1 MTEKIPFRIGP
12 MLPTLVA
19 KPFDRQG
26 WVYEEKY
33 DGYRIL
39 AYKEGNR
46 VTLLSR
52 NGNGRT
58 EAYPDVA
65 TAVAM
70 LPARTLLL
78 DGEVVAFD
86 RHRVSRFQILQE
98 GRSAPVYAV
107 FDCLFQDGHDLRAKP
122 LAARRGLMEAAIRGS
137 KVLFASHRL
146 NSSGLQAFQEAKTR
160 GYEGVVAKDLDSPY
174 IEGRTRRWLKFKVHQ
189 EDEFVIAGY
198 TQPAG
203 SREYFGALLLGA
215 YYRGHLQYV
224 GKVGTGFNR
233 ELLASLFQKFQPLVR
248 KKTVLID
255 PPREK
260 EVTYLAPR
268 LIAQIAYQE
277 LTAEQKLRQPVFL
290 GLRNDKS
297 ADQCFLPGETE

>member
-1 MTEKIPFRIGP
+1 MTEKISFRIEP

-39 AYKEGNR
+39 AYKEGSR

-52 NGNGRT
+52 NGKGRT

-86 RHRVSRFQILQE
+86 KHRVSRFQILQE

-122 LAARRGLMEAAIRGS
+122 LAVRRSQMEAAIRGS
-137 KVLFASHRL
+137 KVLLASHRL

-160 GYEGVVAKDLDSPY
+160 GYEGVVAKDLESPY

-215 YYRGHLQYV
+215 YHGGHLQFV
-224 GKVGTGFNR
+224 GKVGTGFDR
-233 ELLASLFQKFQPLVR
+233 KLLASLFRSFQPLVR
-248 KKTVLID
+248 RQSAFID
-255 PPREK
+255 LPKEK
-260 EVTYLAPR
+260 GVTYLAPR
-268 LIAQIAYQE
+268 IVAQISYRE
-277 LTAEQKLRQPVFL
+277 LTADQKLRQPVFL
-290 GLRNDKS
+290 GVRDDKD
-297 ADQCFLPGETE
+297 ARQVFLPGDGK